1 MTSRAWHP
9 KNSRFDDTL
18 LRCITFSGRKS
29 GVGQSRGLADVR
41 DTSVVA
47 PIADIG
53 ADIDV
58 GREVPIAAIAEP
70 SGQWS
75 TD

>member
-29 GVGQSRGLADVR
+29 GVGHSRRFRDVTAMSALPSTATAKR
-41 DTSVVA
+41 TWLDDAKGQKAKSL
-47 PIADIG
+47 G
-53 ADIDV
+53 AN
-58 GREVPIAAIAEP
+58 P
-70 SGQWS
+70 
-75 TD
+75 